1 MKSYRILAALVLA
14 AAFAAGSSAVR
25 AQSIDLPGIQ
35 INAKPKK
42 PLQFEKF
49 KGEVLHADSASIM
62 VRDPND
68 TRFIH
73 TFTYSP
79 KVKEQMDKIIAKG
92 GYQYGDK
99 VVIHYQPGQ
108 GQVQDVAIAIKGKPS
123 KPI

>member
-1 MKSYRILAALVLA
+1 MKSYRILAALVVA
-14 AAFAAGSSAVR
+14 AAFAAGGTAAR

-42 PLQFEKF
+42 PQQYVKF

-62 VRDPND
+62 VRNPDD

-92 GYQYGDK
+92 GYQYGDR
-99 VVIHYQPGQ
+99 VVIRYQPGQ
-108 GQVQDVAIAIKGKPS
+108 GQDVAIAIKGKPS

>member
-1 MKSYRILAALVLA
+1 MKSYRILAALALA
-14 AAFAAGSSAVR
+14 AGFAAGGTVAR
-25 AQSIDLPGIQ
+25 AQSVDLPGIQ

-42 PLQFEKF
+42 VAQYVKF

-79 KVKEQMDKIIAKG
+79 KVKEQMDRIIAKG

-99 VVIHYQPGQ
+99 VEVRYQPGQ
-108 GQVQDVAIAIKGKPS
+108 GQDVAIAIKGKPS